1 MSSDN
6 KIYSI
11 NSKKKEIVIEKA
23 ENNEINELIK
33 NVNKLSKK
41 YDFFNREF
49 SCDDDNF
56 KDKIKDIIENIIN
69 VSKSIDREIIQK
81 GNIKSE
87 KNIFLEYI

>member
-1 MSSDN
+1 MSSDS

-11 NSKKKEIVIEKA
+11 NPKKKEIIIEKT

>member
-11 NSKKKEIVIEKA
+11 NPKKKEIVIEKA
-23 ENNEINELIK
+23 ENDEISELIK
-33 NVNKLSKK
+33 NINKLSKK

-49 SCDDDNF
+49 SCDNNNF
-56 KDKIKDIIENIIN
+56 KDEIKDIIENVIN

-87 KNIFLEYI
+87 KNMFVEYI

>member
-11 NSKKKEIVIEKA
+11 NPKKKEIVIEKG
-23 ENNEINELIK
+23 ENNEISELIK

-49 SCDDDNF
+49 SCDDNNF
-56 KDKIKDIIENIIN
+56 KDKIKDIIENISEL
-69 VSKSIDREIIQK
+69 SKGIDREIIQK

-87 KNIFLEYI
+87 KNMFVEYI